1 MGSWG
6 YNGSKSW
13 IFVLPILVTGR
24 VPPTLLVFY
33 LMGKFLKDQQKNTNA
48 MFNCRK

>member
-6 YNGSKSW
+6 YNGT
-13 IFVLPILVTGR
+13 IFSLPILVTGR

-33 LMGKFLKDQQKNTNA
+33 LMGNLFKGQQKKDKCHVS
-48 MFNCRK
+48 CRE